1 MQIRKLKPL
10 PHHISSNTVLCC
22 VCICVV
28 ISHWYALLCLFF
40 PTRHGNSVLLHA
52 EMVPNSVSVFIS
64 VHPPFHDALWLPAR
78 GLPCPVL
85 LCPQSFSL
93 SLTVSLFP
101 SPLSLLRHSFD
112 LFLPCW
118 SRSDTCGRERR
129 RRRQECQ
136 ILSCAD
142 TLGQFHQTFFFF
154 FCFCCFFSSAFW
166 QPIIKDGRA
175 WAHTQR

>member
-1 MQIRKLKPL
+1 MPL
-10 PHHISSNTVLCC
+10 PHHHNILQHSPVLCLYLC
-22 VCICVV
+22 AR
-28 ISHWYALLCLFF
+28 YALLCLFF
-40 PTRHGNSVLLHA
+40 PTRLGNSVLLHT
-52 EMVPNSVSVFIS
+52 EMMPNNVSVFIS

-85 LCPQSFSL
+85 LCPQSVSL

-101 SPLSLLRHSFD
+101 SPLSLLRHSSD

-118 SRSDTCGRERR
+118 SRSDTGGGEGGRNVKF
-129 RRRQECQ
+129 CPVL
-136 ILSCAD
+136 ILLDYSIR
-142 TLGQFHQTFFFF
+142 LFFFLFLFF

-175 WAHTQR
+175 WAQTQR